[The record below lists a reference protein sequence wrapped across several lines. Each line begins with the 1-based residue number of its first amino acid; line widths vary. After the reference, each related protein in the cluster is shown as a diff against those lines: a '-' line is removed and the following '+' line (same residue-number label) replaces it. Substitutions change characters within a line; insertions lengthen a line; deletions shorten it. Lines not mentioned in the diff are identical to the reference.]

1 MPAPASF
8 PTPAPVREA
17 LATFTQLVAP
27 CSVQGCPKPG
37 AAPAAFTVAPAK
49 PCNLMKLQVIEPK
62 ADPGG
67 KPGTRAADFLQARQR
82 VRLQSPVKLRT
93 ATDTLQ
99 ITAVSKPQGTRQLDI
114 TCHLDAWCGD
124 PAHQLIHVKGP
135 GVDKEFPGTKASVG
149 LFRRH
154 FPTDSGPTPGFWAF
168 INACWQAAAAPA
180 EYEIRSITCGLPT
193 SAKSAPLAT
202 LLGRIEV
209 FPADTFE
216 LSLKIPALLQ
226 PDALSLDLKSDG
238 WKSADDRKKDQLQ
251 KDADAYYASEQ
262 TFFREAGVTRSEV
275 RKFVADMEKKKSGA
289 DDKDFVD
296 KLEIKFRQTDGGRV
310 IEAPID
316 DIVKLV
322 RCVRDA
328 EYAAKKV
335 GDWISGAQ
343 VGPGASIKVDC
354 QFFAGSIDAR
364 WQRMEHT
371 DDRVFLGWEAEL
383 SIAIVKLEITLAVGW
398 RCAGLADLFVELAGA
413 GTLSIAGSAASKSPD
428 QKVELDAK
436 PSGKLELSGKV
447 KGELMW
453 CVSGETGLECAFET
467 DCDDF
472 HFMRKGKVLSGE
484 IVVKRGAVNR
494 TIAYSSRVYGG
505 TAEKAE
511 IVPADDRFGCFT
523 LGS

>member
-1 MPAPASF
+1 MPAPASS
-8 PTPAPVREA
+8 PAPGTVREA
-17 LATFTQLVAP
+17 VGSFAQAVAA
-27 CSVQGCPKPG
+27 CSIQGCPPPG
-37 AAPAAFTVAPAK
+37 TAAQAFSMAPAK
-49 PCNLMKLQVIEPK
+49 PCNLMKLQVLEPK
-62 ADPGG
+62 AEPGG
-67 KPGTRAADFLQARQR
+67 NAGTRAAEFLRASQR

-93 ATDTLQ
+93 AVDTLQ

-124 PAHQLIHVKGP
+124 PAHQRIHVTGP

-154 FPTDSGPTPGFWAF
+154 FPTDTGPTPGFWSF
-168 INACWQAAAAPA
+168 INACWQAGAAPS
-180 EYEIRSITCGLPT
+180 EYEIRSITCGLPA
-193 SAKSAPLAT
+193 SAKSAPIST

-216 LSLKIPALLQ
+216 LTLEIPALLQ
-226 PDALSLDLKSDG
+226 PDALSLDQKTEN
-238 WKSADDRKKDQLQ
+238 WKTDDDRKKDTQE
-251 KDADAYYASEQ
+251 KEADAYYASEQ
-262 TFFREAGVTRSEV
+262 VFFREAGVSRADV
-275 RKFVADMEKKKSGA
+275 RKFVADMDKKKSGE

-296 KLEIKFRQTDGGRV
+296 ELEIKFKQTDGGRK

-322 RCVRDA
+322 RCIRDA
-328 EYAAKKV
+328 EYAAKKL

-343 VGPGASIKVDC
+343 VGPGASLKVEC
-354 QFFAGSIDAR
+354 QFFAGSIEAK

-383 SIAIVKLEITLAVGW
+383 SIAVVKLELTLAAGW

-413 GTLSIAGSAASKSPD
+413 GTLSVAGNAACKSPD
-428 QKVELDAK
+428 KKIELEVK
-436 PSGKLELSGKV
+436 PSGKLELSGKI

-453 CVSGETGLECAFET
+453 CVSGETGIECEFET

-472 HFMRKGKVLSGE
+472 HFMRKGKVLSGD

-494 TIAYSSRVYGG
+494 TVAYSSRVYGG
-505 TAEKAE
+505 TADKAE
-511 IVPADDRFGCFT
+511 VVPPNDRFGCFS